1 MITLV
6 LNMYLSIYDILSVTI
21 EDAILD
27 FNIVS
32 SIKIKF

>member
-6 LNMYLSIYDILSVTI
+6 LNMYLSIYDHLVLKS
-21 EDAILD
+21 ENAILD
-27 FNIVS
+27 FSIIF